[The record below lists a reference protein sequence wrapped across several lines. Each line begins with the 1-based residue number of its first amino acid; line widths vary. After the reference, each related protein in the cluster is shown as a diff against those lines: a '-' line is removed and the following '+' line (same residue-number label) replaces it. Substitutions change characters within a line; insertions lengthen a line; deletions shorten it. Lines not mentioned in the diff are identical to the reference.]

1 MVCTNMN
8 SVEIT
13 SELKT
18 LLAGDNIKEQLSVSE
33 LVEKATSRGEAI
45 LTVDGA
51 LRANTGKYT
60 GRSPKDKFMVEEDS
74 SKDHID
80 WGSVNLPISSEVF
93 DALYK
98 KVVDYL
104 KTKEEVF
111 VFNGFAGAD
120 ENSRLAIS
128 VVNEY
133 AWHNLFA
140 HNLFI
145 RPTDAELTTHAADFT
160 IISAPTFHAVPEIDG
175 TNSEAFVLVSLEK
188 KIILI
193 GGTEYAG
200 EMKKSIFG
208 IMNYLLP
215 QQGILSMH
223 CSANVGEEGD
233 TALFFGLSGTG
244 KTTLSADAKRKLIGD
259 DEHGW
264 SDTGVFNIEGGCYAK
279 TINLTEEKEP
289 EIFNAIRFGTV
300 LENVVVDPETR
311 IPDYDDE
318 TPTQNTRAA
327 YPIDNID
334 NIVLPS
340 IAGHPNTI
348 IFLTADAFGV
358 LPPIS
363 KLTKEQAMYHF
374 LSGFTSKTPGTER
387 GIVEPEPAFSTC
399 FGSPFLPLPATV
411 YADMLGKKIDE
422 HNVNVFL
429 VNTGWTGGS
438 FGTGSR
444 MKLSYT
450 RTMVNAA
457 VEGKLNAVET
467 EQETFFGLA
476 IPTAIEGVPT
486 DLLNPRNAWADKD
499 AYDAKATQLA
509 GMFHTNFQ
517 KFKNVD
523 ETIITKGAPLV

>member
-1 MVCTNMN
+1 MN
-8 SVEIT
+8 SVEI
-13 SELKT
+13 SNELKT
-18 LLAGDNIKEQLSVSE
+18 LLAGNNVKEQLSVPE

-51 LRANTGKYT
+51 VRANTGKYT
-60 GRSPKDKFMVEEDS
+60 GRSPKDKYMVVEEA
-74 SKDHID
+74 SKDKID
-80 WGSVNLPISSEVF
+80 WGTTNQPISAEIF
-93 DALYK
+93 DALYS
-98 KVVDYL
+98 KVVSYL
-104 KTKEEVF
+104 KEKEEIF
-111 VFNGFAGAD
+111 VFKGFAGAD
-120 ENSRLAIS
+120 EASRLSIS

-145 RPTDAELTTHAADFT
+145 RPTDAELANHLADFT
-160 IISAPTFHAVPEIDG
+160 IVSAPTFHADPAVDG
-175 TNSEAFVLVSLEK
+175 TSSDTFIIVSLEK
-188 KIILI
+188 KVILI

-215 QQGILSMH
+215 QNDILSMH
-223 CSANVGEEGD
+223 CSANVGENGD

-244 KTTLSADAKRKLIGD
+244 KTTLSADASRKLIGD

-264 SDTGVFNIEGGCYAK
+264 SDNGVFNIEGGCYAK
-279 TINLTEEKEP
+279 TVGLSAEKEP
-289 EIFNAIRFGTV
+289 EIYNAIKFGTV
-300 LENVVVDPETR
+300 LENVVVNEDTR
-311 IPDYDDE
+311 IPDYNDE

-340 IAGHPNTI
+340 VAGHPNTI

-358 LPPIS
+358 LPPIA

-387 GIVEPEPAFSTC
+387 GVVEPEPAFSTC
-399 FGSPFLPLPATV
+399 FGAPFLPLPATV
-411 YADMLGKKIDE
+411 YAEMLGKKIDE
-422 HNVNVFL
+422 HHVNVFL

-438 FGTGSR
+438 FGTGKR

-450 RTMVNAA
+450 RAMVNAA
-457 VEGKLNAVET
+457 IEGKLTTIPT
-467 EQETFFGLA
+467 EQDTFFGLA
-476 IPTAIEGVPT
+476 IPTAIDNVPSE
-486 DLLNPRNAWADKD
+486 LLNPRNAWADKA
-499 AYDAKATQLA
+499 AYDAKATKLA
-509 GMFHTNFQ
+509 GMFHENFQ
-517 KFKNVD
+517 QFANVSAD
-523 ETIITKGAPLV
+523 ITTKGAPLV